1 MRAGWNSP
9 GMEAGAGSNQMRSNA
24 WTQQP
29 PVAQR
34 TRCARAWA
42 AVPARRAGR
51 ARPAAPQWARKS
63 PGPTVTH
70 HSGMQCLAS
79 LFCGTGGVGA
89 LRFCRPWS
97 IPLQPPFCTSVT
109 QFVPLPPAGGKLH
122 GAMVRTP
129 TKAANQVGPR
139 LSVARNS
146 RHWCDLACVVAPQLC
161 PMAMLR
167 SVDSV
172 FNTLIKAKG
181 HLTMSVDFDSVRDPY
196 YPRQL
201 TTHHCS
207 AHTLRKAGW
216 CQRHIATDTSHFRV
230 LITA

>member
-1 MRAGWNSP
+1 MRNP
-9 GMEAGAGSNQMRSNA
+9 KEL
-24 WTQQP
+24 
-29 PVAQR
+29 
-34 TRCARAWA
+34 
-42 AVPARRAGR
+42 
-51 ARPAAPQWARKS
+51 
-63 PGPTVTH
+63 
-70 HSGMQCLAS
+70 LA
-79 LFCGTGGVGA
+79 
-89 LRFCRPWS
+89 
-97 IPLQPPFCTSVT
+97 
-109 QFVPLPPAGGKLH
+109 
-122 GAMVRTP
+122 

-230 LITA
+230 PITACCMCCGCICPWHMCMLSVVSRSACSARTQRYVGCPWGGERMAIWHMSQLSTWYARTAFPGRSLVFHRCT